1 MSVLDCVKNGDGKTI
16 SIEIEPPKIGYTR
29 EDIFNTL
36 DPLAKLGIK
45 FIDITYHS
53 PRIVDYVESSGK
65 SFALYQR
72 LHPGT
77 SGMAGAI
84 LERYAQYKIFPVPHL
99 ICTGFTRYDTEDFL
113 HELACLGVTNVLAL
127 RGDGSRDPNGN
138 ILPFEKSPG
147 GHGNAYELINQIVQ
161 LREGKY
167 CGVVTGKPMNFEV
180 GAACYPEGHPDR
192 GPDNIDLEWL
202 KKKGDQGADYFI
214 TQMFFDCDHYEKFLD
229 LAEAKGIKQPIIP
242 GIKPLT
248 VYGHLEALPKI
259 FSCKLPSKLRS
270 RVEKFKGKKEDIRK
284 VGIEWCVEQCKR
296 LREIGAPSLH
306 FYAAR
311 KAPIKEIIELV
322 NGVKAEQETVQDK
335 PDKDI
340 QRQLAEIKRFL

>member
-1 MSVLDCVKNGDGKTI
+1 MSVLNCLKNGDGKTI

-29 EDIFNTL
+29 EDIFKTL

-53 PRIVDYVESSGK
+53 PRIVDYVESEGDR
-65 SFALYQR
+65 FALYQR

-84 LERYAQYKIFPVPHL
+84 LERYAKYKIFPVPHL
-99 ICTGFTRYDTEDFL
+99 ICTGFSRYDTEDFL

-127 RGDGSRDPNGN
+127 RGDGSREPCGN
-138 ILPFEKSPG
+138 ILPFKQSPG
-147 GHGNAYELINQIVQ
+147 GHHFAYELINQIVQ

-167 CGVVTGKPMNFEV
+167 CGVLTGKPMDFEV

-192 GPDNIDLEWL
+192 GTDNIDLEWL
-202 KKKGDQGADYFI
+202 KKKADQGADYFI
-214 TQMFFDCDHYEKFLD
+214 SQMFFDCDLYEKFLD

-248 VYGHLEALPKI
+248 IYRHLDALPKI
-259 FSCKLPSKLRS
+259 FSCRLPPELRS
-270 RVEKFKGKKEDIRK
+270 RVEKFKDSKEDVRK
-284 VGIEWCVEQCKR
+284 VGIEWCIEQCIR

-311 KAPIKEIIELV
+311 NAPIKEIIEHINDV
-322 NGVKAEQETVQDK
+322 QEEPEDG
-335 PDKDI
+335 I
-340 QRQLAEIKRFL
+340 QRQLAEIKRLL